1 MAMIERRD
9 FIRKVVAFGGVTLSP
24 MALYWPGGPQPKPD
38 IVRGGL
44 DKIFEKFQNFK
55 IFFEDEYFTFREAS
69 FITSFADFYLS
80 RHPEVGRPSAL
91 IQILSRRLQQPPP
104 FDAEA
109 VSGLIHE
116 DFEAD
121 RLVIYKGWVF
131 AEMEAQLC
139 AMAAISRQ
147 SNSGNAI

>member
-1 MAMIERRD
+1 MIDRRE
-9 FIRKVVAFGGVTLSP
+9 FLKKAVAFGGVILLPT
-24 MALYWPGGPQPKPD
+24 AVFWPRGPRPEPD
-38 IVRGGL
+38 IIRGGL
-44 DKIFEKFQNFK
+44 DKISAEFQNFK
-55 IFFEDEYFTFREAS
+55 IFFEDEAFTFREAS
-69 FITSFADFYLS
+69 FMTSFVDFYLS
-80 RHPEVGRPSAL
+80 QRPEYGRPKAL
-91 IQILSRRLQQPPP
+91 FEDLSRRLQQPPP

-109 VSGLIHE
+109 VSGLIRE

-139 AMAAISRQ
+139 AMAAVSRQ